1 MYSTQAQTTFVSNDN
16 YFESLCIEAVA
27 LTTAQL
33 KMPLQL
39 LGTANWHDV
48 KLISEVQFPYYLLD
62 IVHIP
67 TDCYK
72 NRCHTIRR
80 GDLILL
86 DPTSPYSKKPKGC
99 FFAVAVED
107 EDEYFRSAFKVQI
120 IRKSRPVDLV
130 INYAAL
136 LDINIQGQVE
146 FWSSIHQDIDNKC
159 QCIINSILQAPL
171 VVFDKCT

>member
-39 LGTANWHDV
+39 LGTTNWHDV

-171 VVFDKCT
+171 VVIF